1 MGNYWSNDDGRLAA
15 MESRILYLE
24 KQLRT
29 TTIHNNIQDEYDHV
43 SPIHSDS
50 TAIVKPTEP
59 KKVLPSFHHELKAR
73 LKRRRKFIDTDL

>member
-29 TTIHNNIQDEYDHV
+29 TTIHDIIRDEYDHV
-43 SPIHSDS
+43 SPIHTDG
-50 TAIVKPTEP
+50 TKPTTET

-73 LKRRRKFIDTDL
+73 LERRRKFIDMDL